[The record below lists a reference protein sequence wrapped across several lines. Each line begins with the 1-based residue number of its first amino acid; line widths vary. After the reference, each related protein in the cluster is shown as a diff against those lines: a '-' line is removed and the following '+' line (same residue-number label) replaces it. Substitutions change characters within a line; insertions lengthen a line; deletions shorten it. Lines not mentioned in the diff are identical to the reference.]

1 MLLVGR
7 QEGHL
12 ACKNRVMR
20 YWHCYLSG
28 ARFIC
33 IWSGWC
39 HCHPIIFS
47 TSKIQNGLS
56 FWCRLTQVAL
66 VEKGC
71 YTDVVGLVVVVV
83 IIKFLLVVLSAA
95 TFGSEQTMN
104 TKLN

>member
-1 MLLVGR
+1 
-7 QEGHL
+7 
-12 ACKNRVMR
+12 
-20 YWHCYLSG
+20 
-28 ARFIC
+28 
-33 IWSGWC
+33 
-39 HCHPIIFS
+39 
-47 TSKIQNGLS
+47 
-56 FWCRLTQVAL
+56 